1 MVEWLFISNVNF
13 DFYLSIF
20 GDSRTKAE
28 VVMAQCIC
36 IYEFLEQFS
45 VYPFALFILK
55 FLRIFFKTF
64 SPVNKAVDSGRCE

>member
-28 VVMAQCIC
+28 VVMAQSIC
-36 IYEFLEQFS
+36 IYEFLEQFF
-45 VYPFALFILK
+45 VYLPFLFWN
-55 FLRIFFKTF
+55 F
-64 SPVNKAVDSGRCE
+64 